1 MEKHNS
7 TVRNV
12 QSANADLHLCSDC
25 NREFQ
30 TGESL
35 SQHRQAKHTQQPA
48 AASAGKKKSSK
59 KLVAAAVVLLLVVGG
74 YFVFAGSGNGGN
86 GEKPVISPDGS
97 NSGGGS
103 SGFDEKAFA
112 AKIPKGAIHWHP
124 HVTLLI
130 KGRSI
135 VIPANIGL
143 ESAVHKPVHTHETD
157 NILHWE
163 VSVPTVK
170 NMQLGYFFNDVW
182 KKKLSSECVLDYC
195 SGPDGTVK
203 MFVNGSP
210 NEEFGHYMPRDGDE
224 IKIVFE

>member
-1 MEKHNS
+1 MEK
-7 TVRNV
+7 
-12 QSANADLHLCSDC
+12 HLCSDC

-35 SQHRQAKHTQQPA
+35 SQHRQAKHTTQPKEA
-48 AASAGKKKSSK
+48 PKKKGSRK
-59 KLVAAAVVLLLVVGG
+59 KIIFAAVVLLLIVGG
-74 YFVFAGSGNGGN
+74 YFIFAGRGNGDE
-86 GEKPVISPDGS
+86 EKPLIEGS
-97 NSGGGS
+97 GS
-103 SGFDEKAFA
+103 ANDNFDEKAFA

-124 HVTLLI
+124 HVTILI
-130 KGRSI
+130 KGKP
-135 VIPANIGL
+135 VTIPANLGL
-143 ESAVHKPVHTHETD
+143 GGRAHLPVHTHETD

-163 VSVPTVK
+163 VNVPTVK

-195 SGPDGTVK
+195 NGPDGMVK

-210 NEEFGHYMPRDGDE
+210 NEEFDHYMPRDGDE